1 MKILVVG
8 GGGREHA
15 ICWKL
20 SNEKD
25 VEKIYCAPGNP
36 GIAKVA
42 ECVNI
47 GDSDIAELVKFAKSK
62 NKNSINIDYDIY
74 DVYCNGICR
83 RSRYCP
89 S

>member
-47 GDSDIAELVKFAKSK
+47 GDSDIAELVKFAKEK
-62 NKNSINIDYDIY
+62 EIDITVVDQKF
-74 DVYCNGICR
+74 R
-83 RSRYCP
+83 
-89 S
+89 

>member
-47 GDSDIAELVKFAKSK
+47 GDSDIAELVKFAKEKEIEDRKSTRL
-62 NKNSINIDYDIY
+62 NSSHIQK
-74 DVYCNGICR
+74 
-83 RSRYCP
+83 SRMP
-89 S
+89 SSA

>member
-20 SNEKD
+20 SNEKN

-36 GIAKVA
+36 GIAEVA

-47 GDSDIAELVKFAKSK
+47 GDSDIDELAKFAKRKRNRYNCS
-62 NKNSINIDYDIY
+62 
-74 DVYCNGICR
+74 R
-83 RSRYCP
+83 ARSTTSYGNYRCF
-89 S
+89 